1 MPVYVKFVA
10 AKWHWLR
17 YPSEYLYVKFVAAKC
32 TGSGI
37 PPSTCMLNLWQQ
49 SGTGSGIP
57 PSTQFSPACC
67 RLFFIC
73 TMFALLQ
80 PPSSRYVTGPTQSW
94 TNVWWILCRAWD
106 HISWQVNLF
115 FTNISHAVVSAA
127 VISVGLSTCVCHV
140 TGCYI
145 NQVPSHKL
153 FQQDFLPP

>member
-1 MPVYVKFVA
+1 MPVYVKSVA

-32 TGSGI
+32 TGSGIPPGTCILNLWQQSGTGSGI

-67 RLFFIC
+67 RLIFIC

-80 PPSSRYVTGPTQSW
+80 RPSLRYVTGPTQSW

-106 HISWQVNLF
+106 HISWQVNNF
-115 FTNISHAVVSAA
+115 FYKYFTRSCFCS
-127 VISVGLSTCVCHV
+127 CH
-140 TGCYI
+140 
-145 NQVPSHKL
+145 
-153 FQQDFLPP
+153 